1 MCKKI
6 DGEYFIDNATTRF
19 ETRHLNVIDIADV
32 DIVLVS
38 SFNDLL
44 GLPFITR
51 IPSFKGKVFMTL
63 PLAQIGQHLVLEFV
77 S

>member
-1 MCKKI
+1 M
-6 DGEYFIDNATTRF
+6 
-19 ETRHLNVIDIADV
+19 IDIADV